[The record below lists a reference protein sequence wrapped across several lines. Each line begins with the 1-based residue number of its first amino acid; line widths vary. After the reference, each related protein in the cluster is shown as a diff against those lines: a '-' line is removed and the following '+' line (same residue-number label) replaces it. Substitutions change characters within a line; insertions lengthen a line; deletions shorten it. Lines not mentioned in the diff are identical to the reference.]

1 MTLPA
6 NEKILLHEYRE
17 GRFAEVELPFSAEY
31 ALTLNING
39 SPYVTMACSG
49 KDLRE
54 HVTGYLITEGIISG
68 ADQIARLEVH
78 EKDLA
83 VDVFLM
89 NDRIVA
95 ERLEQIKTISA
106 AGGRTRT
113 RLPGE
118 ELVRTRLPGVG
129 AEVILGAMSE
139 FLSYSREHEATH
151 GVHSAALYSLEG
163 GRLIF
168 FDEIGRH
175 NAIDKVIGRAAIQ
188 GISLEDTMI
197 CSTGRISSEI
207 AFKIIHARAPV
218 LISRAS
224 PTTLSV
230 SLLRRF
236 NILTVIRA
244 VNGRFFVVNGKESI
258 RV

>member
-17 GRFAEVELPFSAEY
+17 GRLAEAELPFSAEY

-49 KDLRE
+49 NDLRE
-54 HVTGYLITEGIISG
+54 HVTGYLITEGIIPA
-68 ADQIARLEVH
+68 ADRIARLEVH
-78 EKDLA
+78 EKELA
-83 VDVFLM
+83 VDVFLAD
-89 NDRIVA
+89 DRVVA
-95 ERLEQIKTISA
+95 EKLEQVKTISA
-106 AGGRTRT
+106 AGGRTRKW
-113 RLPGE
+113 LPGE
-118 ELVRTRLPGVG
+118 ELVRTHLP
-129 AEVILGAMSE
+129 EVNAKAILQAMSE

-151 GVHSAALYSLEG
+151 GVHSAALYSLAAE
-163 GRLIF
+163 RLIF
-168 FDEIGRH
+168 IDEIGRH

-188 GISLEDTMI
+188 GISLEDKMI

-218 LISRAS
+218 LVTRAS

>member
-106 AGGRTRT
+106 AGEGPARGCPGRNWSARGC
-113 RLPGE
+113 PGW
-118 ELVRTRLPGVG
+118 
-129 AEVILGAMSE
+129 
-139 FLSYSREHEATH
+139 
-151 GVHSAALYSLEG
+151 
-163 GRLIF
+163 GR
-168 FDEIGRH
+168 R
-175 NAIDKVIGRAAIQ
+175 
-188 GISLEDTMI
+188 
-197 CSTGRISSEI
+197 SSWG
-207 AFKIIHARAPV
+207 P
-218 LISRAS
+218 
-224 PTTLSV
+224 
-230 SLLRRF
+230 
-236 NILTVIRA
+236 
-244 VNGRFFVVNGKESI
+244 
-258 RV
+258 